1 MSALHNRW
9 PSTETGPTRIKICG
23 ITTFEQIDEAA
34 AAGADAIGLV
44 QVAGSPREVSPTLA
58 AELCAATPTE
68 VTPITLLV
76 NAAEPA
82 VQDRPCDWV
91 QLHGDEDGAATKQA
105 ARRGPVIRA
114 ISFENRD
121 AILKW
126 DRCEAVTRLLIDS
139 HHGGSGV
146 AFDHAAFAEFADSLR
161 TPWIL
166 AGGLTPE
173 TVADAIT
180 CLHPWGVD
188 VSSGVE
194 SSRGV
199 KDLAKI
205 AAFCEAVRTAY

>member
-1 MSALHNRW
+1 MSTPHRW
-9 PSTETGPTRIKICG
+9 ASSENGPTRIKICG
-23 ITTFEQIDEAA
+23 ITNRDQINEAA

-58 AELCAATPTE
+58 AELFAATPAE
-68 VTPITLLV
+68 IMPITLLV
-76 NAAEPA
+76 NATEPA
-82 VQDRPCDWV
+82 VQERPCDWV
-91 QLHGDEDGAATKQA
+91 QLHGDEDVAATERA

-114 ISFENRD
+114 ISFENQD
-121 AILKW
+121 AILRW

-139 HHGGSGV
+139 HRGGSGV
-146 AFDHAAFAEFADSLR
+146 AFDHAAFADFANSLR

-173 TVADAIT
+173 TVTDAIT
-180 CLHPWGVD
+180 CLRPWGVD

-205 AAFCEAVRTAY
+205 AAFCEAVRAA

>member
-1 MSALHNRW
+1 MSGPHRW
-9 PSTETGPTRIKICG
+9 ASTEIGPTRIKICG
-23 ITTFEQIDEAA
+23 ITNYEQIEQVA

-44 QVAGSPREVSPTLA
+44 QAAGSPREVSPTLA
-58 AELCAATPTE
+58 AELCQATPAE

-82 VQDRPCDWV
+82 VQERPCDWV
-91 QLHGDEDGAATKQA
+91 QLHGDEDDAAADRA
-105 ARRGPVIRA
+105 AKRGPVIRA
-114 ISFENRD
+114 ISFEDRD
-121 AILKW
+121 AIARW

-139 HHGGSGV
+139 PHGGSGV
-146 AFDHAAFAEFADSLR
+146 AFDHEAFAEFADTLR

-173 TVADAIT
+173 TVTDAII
-180 CLHPWGVD
+180 CLRPWGVD

-194 SSRGV
+194 SSHGV

-205 AAFCEAVRTAY
+205 AAFCEAVRAAH

>member
-1 MSALHNRW
+1 MSTAHRW
-9 PSTETGPTRIKICG
+9 HSTEPGPTRIKICG
-23 ITTFEQIDEAA
+23 ITSHEQIEEAA

-58 AELCAATPTE
+58 AELRAATPAE

-76 NAAEPA
+76 NAAESA
-82 VQDRPCDWV
+82 VQERACDWV
-91 QLHGDEDGAATKQA
+91 QLHGDEDEAAAKRA
-105 ARRGPVIRA
+105 AKRGPVIRA

-121 AILKW
+121 AILRW

-139 HHGGSGV
+139 HRGGSGI
-146 AFDHAAFAEFADSLR
+146 AFDHAAFAELAGSLR

-173 TVADAIT
+173 TVTDAIR
-180 CLHPWGVD
+180 CLRPWGVD

-194 SSRGV
+194 SIRGV

-205 AAFCEAVRTAY
+205 TAFCEAVRAA